1 MKIHMRKDRERKKK
15 KREREKKRRTLLPG
29 ADIFVQGKKK
39 HTYIK

>member
-1 MKIHMRKDRERKKK
+1 MIHMRKDRERKE
-15 KREREKKRRTLLPG
+15 KRERERKRRTLLPG

>member
-1 MKIHMRKDRERKKK
+1 MKIHMRKDRERKE
-15 KREREKKRRTLLPG
+15 KRERERKRRTLLPG

>member
-1 MKIHMRKDRERKKK
+1 MRKDRERKKK
-15 KREREKKRRTLLPG
+15 RERERERERRTLLPG